1 MKKIH
6 TLGKQSDDNNN
17 IKYIIIIII
26 IIIIEKWLNYYHEE
40 KKRTNNP
47 QCEMMLVKLSKVCDV
62 VNTIIGGFVVRDMTV
77 LLAKWLKRGG
87 TWVSE

>member
-1 MKKIH
+1 
-6 TLGKQSDDNNN
+6 
-17 IKYIIIIII
+17 
-26 IIIIEKWLNYYHEE
+26 
-40 KKRTNNP
+40 
-47 QCEMMLVKLSKVCDV
+47 MMLVKLSKVCDV